1 MNCHQAQEL
10 FSARADDRL
19 TPEERLALD
28 RHLHD
33 CPDCPDE
40 WEQFR
45 QTVALLRSVEEA
57 RAPAGFAGRVL
68 EAARR
73 EEDSRLRRLLRG
85 LFVPLHVKLP
95 LEAAAVLAVSTLVML
110 LYRQTPDLERASEI
124 VQRPSVVAPAPAP
137 APKPAEPRQTQ
148 APTGA
153 PSPEVALPR
162 PAPPA
167 ARPEPGAIAGLESSR
182 EGDRPEKQ
190 EKKEEAERP
199 TRELGKG
206 RADAFRQAL
215 KAAPAPPLES
225 RARGPFHLVGMLRPK
240 DVTAI
245 EAQLNDL
252 ARLVGGTLSRDPNP
266 IAAGSII
273 EVVVSREEYSR
284 FEAGLRQLG
293 DFTVETQ
300 AQSLPEQVRIAI
312 RID

>member
-28 RHLHD
+28 RHLHH

-40 WEQFR
+40 WERFR

-73 EEDSRLRRLLRG
+73 EEQSRLRRLLRG
-85 LFVPLHVKLP
+85 LFVPVHVKLP

-110 LYRQTPDLERASEI
+110 LYRQTPELERASEM

-137 APKPAEPRQTQ
+137 APKPAEPRQAE

-153 PSPEVALPR
+153 PSPEVARPR

-190 EKKEEAERP
+190 EKKGEPERP

-252 ARLVGGTLSRDPNP
+252 VRLVGGTLSRDPNP
-266 IAAGSII
+266 FTAGSII
-273 EVVVSREEYSR
+273 EVVVSRAEYSR
-284 FEAGLRQLG
+284 LEAGLREIG

-300 AQSLPEQVRIAI
+300 AQSFPEQVRIAI